1 MTMPL
6 VDLAMSGFIL
16 LEYLRVFEDV
26 RERVGWGLS
35 RVNLRRLNTF
45 QRISRSIHDSKRPTH
60 LSRNVS

>member
-16 LEYLRVFEDV
+16 SEYLRVFEDV

-60 LSRNVS
+60 

>member
-60 LSRNVS
+60 